1 MKTKFEFAAEKS
13 DVVDELLSL
22 NTNDSFKFES
32 LIRSNPADS
41 FSTSGAAQVIPE
53 LSHPVIGKFS
63 GIFAKLNS
71 MSVNRRFYSKNFWIK
86 VLDSYPVLSDLESG
100 KMLAIFEHPNVTEN
114 YTKEGIATARHPMN
128 SAFVVKRLWI
138 DGDDVM
144 GEAYILNT
152 PLGRLL
158 ATYFLAK
165 DEKGKPLI
173 QLFISARGY
182 TQKDYFD
189 QNGIDHMNPDDYRL
203 QTFDVVMN
211 PGIKGARVK
220 LESDDKST
228 NEELA
233 KLESFSEEVK
243 RYYDRQESIKNDL
256 RSELNLKTV

>member
-1 MKTKFEFAAEKS
+1 MKNKFEYNLEKS
-13 DVVDELLSL
+13 DVVDELLSF
-22 NTNDSFKFES
+22 NADTTKFKLES
-32 LIRSNPADS
+32 LIRSNPTDS

-71 MSVNRRFYSKNFWIK
+71 MSANRRFYSKKFWEQ
-86 VLDSYPVLSDLESG
+86 VLDSDQVQADLESG
-100 KMLAIFEHPNVTEN
+100 KMLGIFEHPTVTEN
-114 YTKEGIATARHPMN
+114 YTKEGLATVRHPMN

-138 DGDDVM
+138 EDENVM

-165 DEKGKPLI
+165 DDRDRPLI

-189 QNGIDHMNPDDYRL
+189 QNGIDQMNPNDYRL
-203 QTFDVVMN
+203 QTFDIVMN

-220 LESDDKST
+220 LEADEAVSG
-228 NEELA
+228 ELA
-233 KLESFSEEVK
+233 KLESFSEEVR
-243 RYYDRQESIKNDL
+243 RYYDRQELLKNEL
-256 RSELNLKTV
+256 RSELKLKTV